1 MARKSEISFQNNSRK
16 RKQGL
21 NSDPVTAFFNQY
33 PQFNYRRNES
43 IASEFY
49 RMCDH
54 FGWGKQNQDRKNA
67 LFKFKNAMVM
77 KFNDLYGSDTDDI
90 NCWHRLCIAVDI
102 DPLPQTIKACKKEI
116 KGVHVNLVDLVDNT
130 TRQQARLF
138 ASVDE
143 LRAYTINNSK
153 YFPKE
158 SAYAGGV
165 LKYLLREIH
174 NTR

>member
-1 MARKSEISFQNNSRK
+1 MARKTKNSFQKNSRK
-16 RKQGL
+16 RKQVL
-21 NSDPVTAFFNQY
+21 NGDPVTAFFNQY
-33 PQFNYRRNES
+33 PQFNYHSDQS

-49 RMCDH
+49 RMCDY
-54 FGWGKQNQDRKNA
+54 FEWGKQNQDRKNA
-67 LFKFKNAMVM
+67 LREFKNAMVM

-116 KGVHVNLVDLVDNT
+116 EGVHVNLVDLVDNT
-130 TRQQARLF
+130 TGQQARLF
-138 ASVDE
+138 ASLDE
-143 LRAYTINNSK
+143 LRAYTIKNGK
-153 YFPKE
+153 YFPRE

-165 LKYLLREIH
+165 LKYLLREIY